1 MFFAGVWLLISGV
14 MACKITLIGA
24 GSVVFA
30 KTLIGDILQFPELSD
45 AHICLM
51 DIDPARLK
59 VADIMMRRV
68 AEALG
73 VKAKVTATLDQ
84 KEAVKDAKYVIC
96 TIQVGGYKPST
107 MRDFDIPK
115 KYGLEQTIADTLGVG
130 GVFRALRTIPVINQ
144 IAKDIAD
151 HAHPD
156 CLLLNYTNPMAMN
169 CMAIEQEVGIPHVGL
184 CHSVFGTARML
195 ANHAH
200 LPMED
205 VSYLVAGINH
215 MAFFLKFQYKG
226 RDAYPMLYK
235 VLNDPKRDF
244 ELVRYEMMR
253 RTGYFVTESS
263 EHQSEYVPY
272 FIHHGQK
279 LIDEMKIPLDEYP
292 RRCEGIMASWKETE
306 AKLIGEGDH
315 KMVVNPQSHEYGSY
329 IIHSRETNTLRT
341 VYGNVPNKGII
352 KNLPDYCNVEVPC
365 QVDAIGLQPTM
376 IGDLPPQLAGI
387 CLTNINV
394 QKLTVEAALSGK
406 REHIYHAVML
416 DPHAGA
422 TLTLDK
428 IWAMCDELIE
438 AHQSDGYLG
447 EFAPVIRNTGRSYA
461 GVGDQLIARAR
472 PLGLRLDQVGSD
484 FELEITVDNPGVT
497 DASVTLSVDCDD
509 RAVSFGQTSAAISV
523 NAGATAT
530 VTLPGKVNAN
540 ADHDISVGLK
550 ADAANVLA
558 IDTVLR
564 PYPVIT
570 ANEEGAAKFGI
581 ELSGFPCAAGSL
593 QREGDNLVIH
603 IRVED
608 SDIQPTNRKFA
619 IGSGVEFYLADS
631 NAETVSKVML
641 LADFNGAVALLDGK
655 REPIPGAS
663 FDFNKKELFYE
674 ATITLPAAR
683 AQAMGDNFFFD
694 CAVSL
699 GALGD
704 AHSGGRSSLS
714 GGKKTWED
722 MTQAH
727 LVDLSPKLV
736 EA

>member
-1 MFFAGVWLLISGV
+1 

-59 VADIMMRRV
+59 VADVMMKRV
-68 AEALG
+68 AETLG
-73 VKAKVTATLDQ
+73 VKATVTSTMDQ

-169 CMAIEQEVGIPHVGL
+169 CMAVDAEVGIPHVGL

-195 ANHAH
+195 ANHTH

-205 VSYLVAGINH
+205 VSYQVAGINH

-226 RDAYPMLYK
+226 RDAYPLLYK
-235 VLNDPKRDF
+235 VLEDKNRDF

-272 FIHHGQK
+272 FIHHGQEM
-279 LIDEMKIPLDEYP
+279 IDKFKVPLDEYP
-292 RRCEGIMASWKETE
+292 RRCEGIMASWKDTE

-315 KMVVNPQSHEYGSY
+315 KMVVGEPSHEYGSY

-341 VYGNVPNKGII
+341 VYGNVPNRGII
-352 KNLPDYCNVEVPC
+352 KNLPDDCCVEVPC

-376 IGDLPPQLAGI
+376 IGNLPPQLASM
-387 CLTNINV
+387 CMTNVNV
-394 QKLTVEAALSGK
+394 QQLTVQAALTGK

-416 DPHAGA
+416 DPHTSA
-422 TLTLDK
+422 TLPLDK

-438 AHQSDGYLG
+438 AHQSDGFLG
-447 EFAPVIRNTGRSYA
+447 EFEPVIANTGRSYA
-461 GVGDQLIARAR
+461 GVGDQLIARAKAR
-472 PLGLRLDQVGSD
+472 GLRFDQVGSG
-484 FELEITVDNPGVT
+484 FELEVEVDNPSQQ
-497 DASVTLSVDCDD
+497 DATFDVAIELEND
-509 RAVSFGQTSAAISV
+509 AVAFESTSATVNAPAGQTV
-523 NAGATAT
+523 V
-530 VTLPGKVNAN
+530 VTLPGKVNAEVEDMLLVKLT
-540 ADHDISVGLK
+540 ASDE
-550 ADAANVLA
+550 NVLCV
-558 IDTVLR
+558 DTMLR
-564 PYPVIT
+564 PYPVIA
-570 ANEEGAAKFGI
+570 ANDAGAAEFKI
-581 ELSGFPCAAGSL
+581 DLSGFPCAAGSL
-593 QREGDNLVIH
+593 QRDGDNMVIH

-608 SDIQPTNRKFA
+608 SDIQPTNRKFFL
-619 IGSGVEFYLADS
+619 GSGAEFFFADPTAEPVKHFMLLPDLNGEVSLVDGDRNPVAGAQVEF
-631 NAETVSKVML
+631 T
-641 LADFNGAVALLDGK
+641 
-655 REPIPGAS
+655 
-663 FDFNKKELFYE
+663 KKELFYE
-674 ATITLPAAR
+674 AKITVSAALVN
-683 AQAMGDNFFFD
+683 ATQDTFFFD
-694 CAVSL
+694 CSVNL

-714 GGKKTWED
+714 HGANTKED
-722 MTQAH
+722 MTKAH
-727 LVDLSPKLV
+727 LIDLSPALASV
-736 EA
+736 

>member
-1 MFFAGVWLLISGV
+1 

-30 KTLIGDILQFPELSD
+30 KTLIGDILQFPELAD

-51 DIDPARLK
+51 DINPDRLK
-59 VADIMMRRV
+59 VADIMMKRV

-73 VKAKVTATLDQ
+73 VKAKITSTLDQ
-84 KEAVKDAKYVIC
+84 KEAVTDAKYVIC

-144 IAKDIAD
+144 IARDIAD

-169 CMAIEQEVGIPHVGL
+169 CMAVEAAVGIPHVGL

-226 RDAYPMLYK
+226 RDAYPLLYK
-235 VLNDPKRDF
+235 VLEDSKREF
-244 ELVRYEMMR
+244 ELVRYEMFR

-279 LIDEMKIPLDEYP
+279 LIDAFKIPLDEYP
-292 RRCEGIMASWKETE
+292 RRCETIIASWQDTE
-306 AKLIGEGDH
+306 AKLLGEGKH
-315 KMVVNPQSHEYGSY
+315 AMVVNPQSHEYGSY

-352 KNLPDYCNVEVPC
+352 ANLPDDCNVEVPC

-376 IGDLPPQLAGI
+376 IGDLPPQLAAI
-387 CLTNINV
+387 CMTNVNV
-394 QKLTVEAALSGK
+394 QQLTVQAALTGK
-406 REHIYHAVML
+406 REHIYHAVMM
-416 DPHAGA
+416 DPHTSA
-422 TLTLDK
+422 TLKLDQ
-428 IWAMCDELIE
+428 IWAMCDELID
-438 AHQSDGYLG
+438 AHQSDGVLG
-447 EFAPVIRNTGRSYA
+447 DFKPVIKNTGRTYA

-472 PLGLRLDQVGSD
+472 PLGLRLDQPDSE
-484 FELEITVDNPGVT
+484 FELEVEIDNPGLDDASLTAFIIVGDDAVQVASTTGKIDVPAGSSTKVNLPGEVKQAVNKEIPVGLST
-497 DASVTLSVDCDD
+497 DA
-509 RAVSFGQTSAAISV
+509 R
-523 NAGATAT
+523 
-530 VTLPGKVNAN
+530 
-540 ADHDISVGLK
+540 
-550 ADAANVLA
+550 NVLA
-558 IDTVLR
+558 IDTILR
-564 PYPVIT
+564 PYPVIN
-570 ANEEGAAKFGI
+570 ANEDGVAEFGI

-593 QREGDNLVIH
+593 RREGDQLVIRV
-603 IRVED
+603 RVED
-608 SDIQPTNRKFA
+608 SDIQKTTRKFA
-619 IGSGVEFYLADS
+619 NGSCVELFFA
-631 NAETVSKVML
+631 NAEAQQTRRVSLLTDYNDGPKVVGEGR
-641 LADFNGAVALLDGK
+641 APLDDAQLQF
-655 REPIPGAS
+655 E
-663 FDFNKKELFYE
+663 KKEMFYE
-674 ATITLPAAR
+674 AVITLPASSVDAD
-683 AQAMGDNFFFD
+683 GDTFFFD

-727 LVDLSPKLV
+727 LIDLSPANEPAGV
-736 EA
+736 

>member
-1 MFFAGVWLLISGV
+1 M
-14 MACKITLIGA
+14 
-24 GSVVFA
+24 VFA

-51 DIDPARLK
+51 DIDPDRLK
-59 VADIMMRRV
+59 VADIMMKRV
-68 AEALG
+68 AQSLG
-73 VKAKVTATLDQ
+73 VKATVTSTMDQ
-84 KEAVKDAKYVIC
+84 KEAVQGAKYVIC

-156 CLLLNYTNPMAMN
+156 CLFLNYTNPMAMN
-169 CMAIEQEVGIPHVGL
+169 CMAVDAEVGIPHVGL

-195 ANHAH
+195 ANHTH
-200 LPMED
+200 LPMDD

-226 RDAYPMLYK
+226 RDAYPLLYK
-235 VLNDPKRDF
+235 VLEDPKRDF

-272 FIHHGQK
+272 FIHHGQEM
-279 LIDEMKIPLDEYP
+279 IDKFKVPLDEYP

-306 AKLIGEGDH
+306 AKLIGEGNH
-315 KMVVNPQSHEYGSY
+315 QMIVNPQSHEYGSY

-341 VYGNVPNKGII
+341 VYGNVPNRGII
-352 KNLPDYCNVEVPC
+352 KNLPDDCCVEVPC

-376 IGDLPPQLAGI
+376 IGNLPPQLASM
-387 CLTNINV
+387 CMTNVNV
-394 QKLTVEAALSGK
+394 QQLTVQAALTGK

-416 DPHAGA
+416 DPHTSA
-422 TLTLDK
+422 TLPLDK

-438 AHQSDGYLG
+438 AHQSDGFLG
-447 EFAPVIRNTGRSYA
+447 EFAPVIANTGRSYA
-461 GVGDQLIARAR
+461 GVGDQLIARAK
-472 PLGLRLDQVGSD
+472 PKGLRFDQVGSEFEIVVEVENPSLSDAD
-484 FELEITVDNPGVT
+484 FTVSIAVE
-497 DASVTLSVDCDD
+497 SE
-509 RAVSFGQTSAAISV
+509 AVSFASQSAQVSAPAGQSTTI
-523 NAGATAT
+523 
-530 VTLPGKVNAN
+530 TLPGKVNAVSEETVGVTLTAD
-540 ADHDISVGLK
+540 ADH
-550 ADAANVLA
+550 VLCV
-558 IDTVLR
+558 DTALR

-570 ANEEGAAKFGI
+570 ANEEGAAEFKI
-581 ELSGFPCAAGSL
+581 DLSGFPCAAGSL
-593 QREGDNLVIH
+593 LRDGDNMIIN

-608 SDIQPTNRKFA
+608 SDIQTTNRKFQT
-619 IGSGVEFYLADS
+619 GSAAEFYFADS
-631 NAETVSKVML
+631 SADTVQHVIL
-641 LADFNGAVALLDGK
+641 LADYNGEVTFVDGK
-655 REPIPGAS
+655 REPVPGAT
-663 FDFNKKELFYE
+663 FEFTKKELYYE
-674 ATITLPAAR
+674 AKITVPAAEISTTQD
-683 AQAMGDNFFFD
+683 AFFFD
-694 CAVSL
+694 CSVNL

-727 LVDLSPKLV
+727 LIDLVPALAGV
-736 EA
+736 